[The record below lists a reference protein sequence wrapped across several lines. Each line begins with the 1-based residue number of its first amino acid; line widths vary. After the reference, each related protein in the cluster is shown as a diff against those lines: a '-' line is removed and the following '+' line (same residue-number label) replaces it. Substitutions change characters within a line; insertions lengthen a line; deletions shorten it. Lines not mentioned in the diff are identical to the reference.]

1 MARRQAGPFSIIS
14 TSPEFR
20 APAFVSPV
28 LASMMCAILAISDS
42 ERPVGFNPAIRIAT
56 ERRALAAAVIVAAFR
71 HSLIGEPGVA
81 A

>member
-1 MARRQAGPFSIIS
+1 
-14 TSPEFR
+14 
-20 APAFVSPV
+20 
-28 LASMMCAILAISDS
+28 MMCAILAISDS